1 MYEDYF
7 GFKGL
12 PFSVTPDPRFFY
24 NNSVYREAF
33 ASLRHGIEARKGFV
47 LITGEVGTGKTTLL
61 KVFMRSAESTIHTA
75 FIFNPKLNLTEL
87 LRAILNDLE
96 IAHDMSEGRASLL
109 DKLNY
114 YLIEQLKKGEIV
126 ALLVDEA
133 QNLSDEL
140 LEELRLLSNLE
151 TTKDKL
157 LQIVLMGQPELEEK
171 LEHPELR
178 QLKQRIA
185 LRCRLAPLKS
195 GEVNQYIDSRLNAVG
210 YDGKELFSI
219 GALEKIILYSK
230 GIPRLINMICD
241 NALLI
246 TYAASKKKVSAEV
259 IDEVTRDLQ
268 LRVPAQSTGTPT
280 GKGASERLQPP
291 RQRDEARMI
300 QDSMPSTWVSRRRP
314 GEFQDYFIDVE
325 PPPREFREKR
335 KVAAFG
341 MGTLFGF
348 AIAVGMGA
356 VFYAK
361 GGGLAVI
368 ADRIETQTDERSAN
382 QVQARLTQQETKQ
395 RDAVLSEPPAEE
407 QPGATQDLAELPTR
421 EELTPVTETS
431 EPPAKSVTTPE
442 VKQIAKEEK
451 KNRARI
457 NAAAK
462 RPAEDPVLTDAP
474 LTNEKLEFEVYKA
487 IYNRAIQGVEVS
499 VRDGTVYLRGRV
511 ATERQKLAAALA
523 ARNVPGVKNVRDQI
537 TVNYGVSP
545 RYTDARSRTP
555 G

>member
-151 TTKDKL
+151 TTRDKL

-210 YDGKELFSI
+210 YEGKELFSI

-268 LRVPAQSTGTPT
+268 LRVPAQFTGTPI
-280 GKGASERLQPP
+280 GKGASERLQTP

-314 GEFQDYFIDVE
+314 V
-325 PPPREFREKR
+325 
-335 KVAAFG
+335 V
-341 MGTLFGF
+341 
-348 AIAVGMGA
+348 VSWS
-356 VFYAK
+356 
-361 GGGLAVI
+361 LA
-368 ADRIETQTDERSAN
+368 
-382 QVQARLTQQETKQ
+382 
-395 RDAVLSEPPAEE
+395 RDA
-407 QPGATQDLAELPTR
+407 
-421 EELTPVTETS
+421 
-431 EPPAKSVTTPE
+431 
-442 VKQIAKEEK
+442 
-451 KNRARI
+451 
-457 NAAAK
+457 
-462 RPAEDPVLTDAP
+462 
-474 LTNEKLEFEVYKA
+474 
-487 IYNRAIQGVEVS
+487 
-499 VRDGTVYLRGRV
+499 
-511 ATERQKLAAALA
+511 KLAREDAL
-523 ARNVPGVKNVRDQI
+523 
-537 TVNYGVSP
+537 
-545 RYTDARSRTP
+545 
-555 G
+555 